1 MSPWSRTLYL
11 TVLVMSVLLDAF
23 VLYFP
28 VEAAPRLV
36 IGLLLVPIILW
47 AGIRFEVTAM
57 DASQSRWATRGR
69 VFRELRSQVVLLLEH
84 VRRLN
89 WIAVDAERGFRNQ
102 DEAMREMDDI
112 ETEIREIITDV
123 RRAAGRPTVEPE
135 AGIVRERDRRESGSS
150 SGRRRSACVSGG
162 HAVWIDY
169 HPVCEGAPPET
180 PHTPWQ
186 TC

>member
-1 MSPWSRTLYL
+1 MSPWSRTFYL
-11 TVLVMSVLLDAF
+11 TVLVLGVLLDAL

-28 VEAAPRLV
+28 LDSSPRLI
-36 IGLLLVPIILW
+36 IGLLLIPIILW

-57 DASQSRWATRGR
+57 EAGPTRWATRGR

-112 ETEIREIITDV
+112 ENEIREIITDV

-135 AGIVRERDRRESGSS
+135 TNLLQAREWVDRERVG
-150 SGRRRSACVSGG
+150 
-162 HAVWIDY
+162 
-169 HPVCEGAPPET
+169 
-180 PHTPWQ
+180 
-186 TC
+186 

>member
-1 MSPWSRTLYL
+1 MSPWSRTFYL
-11 TVLVMSVLLDAF
+11 TALVLAVLLDAL

-28 VEAAPRLV
+28 VDAAPRLI
-36 IGLLLVPIILW
+36 IGLLLLPIILW
-47 AGIRFEVTAM
+47 SGIRFEVTAM

-112 ETEIREIITDV
+112 ENEIREIITDV
-123 RRAAGRPTVEPE
+123 RRAAGRPTVVPE
-135 AGIVRERDRRESGSS
+135 GEIVRERDREKVG
-150 SGRRRSACVSGG
+150 
-162 HAVWIDY
+162 
-169 HPVCEGAPPET
+169 
-180 PHTPWQ
+180 
-186 TC
+186 

>member
-1 MSPWSRTLYL
+1 MSPWSRTFYL
-11 TVLVMSVLLDAF
+11 TVLVLGVLLDAL

-28 VEAAPRLV
+28 VDAAPRLI
-36 IGLLLVPIILW
+36 IGLLLLPIILW
-47 AGIRFEVTAM
+47 SGIRFEVTAM

-112 ETEIREIITDV
+112 ENEIRDIITDV

-135 AGIVRERDRRESGSS
+135 PHLMREPEREKVG
-150 SGRRRSACVSGG
+150 
-162 HAVWIDY
+162 
-169 HPVCEGAPPET
+169 
-180 PHTPWQ
+180 
-186 TC
+186 

>member
-1 MSPWSRTLYL
+1 MSPWSRTFYL
-11 TVLVMSVLLDAF
+11 TVLVLGVLLDAL

-28 VEAAPRLV
+28 VDAAPRLI
-36 IGLLLVPIILW
+36 IGLLLLPIILW
-47 AGIRFEVTAM
+47 SGIRFEVTAM

-102 DEAMREMDDI
+102 DEAMREMDEI
-112 ETEIREIITDV
+112 ENEIRDIITDV

-135 AGIVRERDRRESGSS
+135 PHLMREPEREKVG
-150 SGRRRSACVSGG
+150 
-162 HAVWIDY
+162 
-169 HPVCEGAPPET
+169 
-180 PHTPWQ
+180 
-186 TC
+186 